1 VGDKWRRGR
10 KRRRKG
16 GVKWRDGSKRQVQ
29 QEYRRMA
36 VRRREGS
43 QITEGRRVLNSER
56 KRKVQ
61 ANK

>member
-1 VGDKWRRGR
+1 VGDKWRMGR

-16 GVKWRDGSKRQVQ
+16 GVKWRDGSKRQV

-56 KRKVQ
+56 KRKEQ
-61 ANK
+61 TNK